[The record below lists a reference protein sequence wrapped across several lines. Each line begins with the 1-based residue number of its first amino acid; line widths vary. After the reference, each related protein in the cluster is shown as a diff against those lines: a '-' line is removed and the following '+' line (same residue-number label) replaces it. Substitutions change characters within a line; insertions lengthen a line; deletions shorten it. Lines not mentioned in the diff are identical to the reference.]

1 MASINIILYTS
12 KTLKNG
18 EHPIMLRIIKDRKT
32 KYSSIGKSCSLKL
45 WDVDKNLP
53 KRKHPNFKELS
64 ILIEHKKLQA
74 QRKLMT
80 IELDN
85 ENDSLEEIKRKITNQ
100 RKNVMLLAYIGDV
113 IDDLEAIGKIG
124 NSKVYKDL
132 KRVLKTF
139 LIGKDVSLSFVDT
152 AFLKKLEQHFNVLGF
167 KPNTMSVYFRTLRA
181 TINKAI
187 KDKFIDKAKNPFNDY
202 SISHLKNETVKRAI
216 TQSQIKKIESLML
229 KDPKQQLAQDYF
241 MFSYYC
247 SGMNFKDFAHLKLS
261 NIEDNGGNA
270 FVIYTRS
277 KTQKLMSI
285 QLVPQVLEIISRY
298 NSYKE
303 EDDYIFPVLDRR
315 VHIKPISID
324 NRIKKVATQVNK
336 HLKTLGE
343 MVDIKSP
350 ITTYTSR
357 HTFATTLKRL
367 GQSTSVISNMMGH
380 KTEAI
385 TQVYLDSFENEVLY
399 EASLKL

>member
-367 GQSTSVISNMMGH
+367 VQSTSVISNMMGH

>member
-32 KYSSIGKSCSLKL
+32 KYSSIGKSCSFKL
-45 WDVDKNLP
+45 WDVNKNLP
-53 KRKHPNFKELS
+53 TRKHPSYKELS

-85 ENDSLEEIKRKITNQ
+85 ENDSLEEIKRQITNQ

-113 IDDLEAIGKIG
+113 IGDLEAIGKIG

-139 LIGKDVSLSFVDT
+139 LICKDVSLSFVDT

-270 FVIYTRS
+270 FVIYKRS

-303 EDDYIFPVLDRR
+303 EADYIFPVLDRR

-324 NRIKKVATQVNK
+324 NRIKKVATQVNT